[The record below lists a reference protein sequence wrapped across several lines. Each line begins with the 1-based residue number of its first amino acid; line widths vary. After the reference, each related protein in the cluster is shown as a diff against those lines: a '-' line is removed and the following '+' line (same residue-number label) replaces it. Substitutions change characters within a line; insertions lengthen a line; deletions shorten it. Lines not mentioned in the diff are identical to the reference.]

1 MLCADLEITMKRFL
15 TNKYPVNYNGKDTL
29 PTGTIFT
36 IGAINGNMFEL
47 EPAKKVVGLDY
58 PIMVD
63 CQMLDRGFTEQDH
76 IGT

>member
-1 MLCADLEITMKRFL
+1 MKRFL
-15 TNKYPVNYNGKDTL
+15 TNKYPVKYNGKDTL

-47 EPAKKVVGLDY
+47 VPARKVADLDY